1 MKSSYPRACP
11 ICGHPLLPGDGA
23 CPLHGLPAAPLES
36 SPGEPP
42 PTEEETAL
50 ISQQLGEYQV
60 RRCIGRGGMGI
71 VYEAEHVTLGRKVAL
86 KLLRSE
92 YAHSPHVRPLL
103 REARTTSA
111 IQHRGIVDVFGFGQH
126 PDFGPYLVMEYLEGQ
141 PLHELISRQAPLAPV
156 RAIQLLIEVFDA
168 LAAAHAHGVIHRDL
182 KPSNLFLAHEREG
195 SESVKVLDF
204 GLAKRT
210 PATDSVAS
218 NSEIFVGTPHYMAPE
233 QALNEAV
240 GPQTDLYAV
249 GVIAFEML
257 TRRRPFPGRSN
268 LELVAHHLKSPPP
281 RPSFYVELP
290 ARLDDFVLGL
300 LAKDP
305 QQRPASARQAAQE
318 LREILQEGGTGG
330 RVGPPLP
337 LSSERR
343 ASEADCMGEA
353 RSPPPHA
360 CVRHLVAAKRA
371 APAAAC
377 AARSPRPSSAAPG
390 SSEPGA
396 RTGSG

>member
-1 MKSSYPRACP
+1 MRSSYPRACP

-36 SPGEPP
+36 SQGERP

-50 ISQQLGEYQV
+50 VSQQLGEYQV
-60 RRCIGRGGMGI
+60 RRCIGRGGMGV
-71 VYEAEHVTLGRKVAL
+71 VYEAEHVMLGRKVAL
-86 KLLRSE
+86 KLLRPD
-92 YAHSPHVRPLL
+92 YAHSPHARPLL
-103 REARTTSA
+103 REARTASA

-126 PDFGPYLVMEYLEGQ
+126 PDFGSYLVMEYLEGQ
-141 PLHELISRQAPLAPV
+141 PLHELISRHAPLAPA

-168 LAAAHAHGVIHRDL
+168 LSAAHSHGVIHRDL
-182 KPSNLFLAHEREG
+182 KPSNLFLVRERDG

-210 PATDSVAS
+210 TAPDNVAS
-218 NSEIFVGTPHYMAPE
+218 NSEIIVGTPHYMAPE

-257 TRRRPFPGRSN
+257 TLRRPFPSRSN

-290 ARLDDFVLGL
+290 ARLDEFILGL

-318 LREILQEGGTGG
+318 LREILQEGEAGSS
-330 RVGPPLP
+330 VGPPLP
-337 LSSERR
+337 LSSQRR
-343 ASEADCMGEA
+343 AADPGCPGGA
-353 RSPPPHA
+353 WPPPPHA
-360 CVRHLVAAKRA
+360 CAHPHTAAKRP
-371 APAAAC
+371 APAAAA
-377 AARSPRPSSAAPG
+377 AARTPRPSSAAPG
-390 SSEPGA
+390 L
-396 RTGSG
+396 